1 MHHHVALALRQ
12 RDGIFRGRVEDV
24 GLGVG
29 RPWQAVAVRQLGHRP
44 ELAGRK
50 PPPVKEDCRVDAV
63 LSQIQLVEAE
73 ALPDSA
79 PAGPSLP
86 PPACSPQRQGR
97 GGPAAV

>member
-1 MHHHVALALRQ
+1 
-12 RDGIFRGRVEDV
+12 
-24 GLGVG
+24 
-29 RPWQAVAVRQLGHRP
+29 
-44 ELAGRK
+44 
-50 PPPVKEDCRVDAV
+50 